1 MSNKYTANTGL
12 RVSLAEFIK
21 WPADKR
27 LAFVQEYLPTA
38 PKFIRE
44 RLEAA

>member
-1 MSNKYTANTGL
+1 MSNKYTANIGL
-12 RVSLAEFIK
+12 GVSLAEFLK

-27 LAFVQEYLPTA
+27 LAFIQEHLPTA